1 MGNFQRGGR
10 GGGDRGG
17 RPSFGGRGGG
27 DRGGRS
33 SFGGGRGGDRG
44 EITMHKAVCDECHK
58 PCEVPFRPSG
68 DKPIY
73 CNDCFGDKRGNE
85 DRGPRRDFGGREG
98 RRDFGGKPA
107 RSFDKPAQRDSDVGN
122 QIKELSQKIDRI
134 LAVLEKNTQ
143 PKTEFKSVE
152 KKVVAQVAKTEV
164 KKVAPAKAE
173 VKKVTPA
180 KVEDKK
186 KVVKKAVVKKVDT
199 KKKK

>member
-10 GGGDRGG
+10 SGGDRGG
-17 RPSFGGRGGG
+17 RPSFGGRGG
-27 DRGGRS
+27 DRGGRP

-85 DRGPRRDFGGREG
+85 DRGPRRDFGDRGG

-134 LAVLEKNTQ
+134 LAVLEKNIQ
-143 PKTEFKSVE
+143 PKVEVKLAE
-152 KKVVAQVAKTEV
+152 KKAVAQVVKTEV
-164 KKVAPAKAE
+164 KKVSPAK
-173 VKKVTPA
+173 T
-180 KVEDKK
+180 EDKK

>member
-10 GGGDRGG
+10 GGDRGG
-17 RPSFGGRGGG
+17 RPSFGGRSGG
-27 DRGGRS
+27 DRGGRP

-44 EITMHKAVCDECHK
+44 EVSMHKAVCDECHK

-73 CNDCFGDKRGNE
+73 CNDCFSGKRGDE
-85 DRGPRRDFGGREG
+85 DRGPRRDFGDRGG

-134 LAVLEKNTQ
+134 LAVMEKNL
-143 PKTEFKSVE
+143 PSKAEVKPAE
-152 KKVVAQVAKTEV
+152 KKAIAPVVKIEV
-164 KKVAPAKAE
+164 KKVAPAKTE
-173 VKKVTPA
+173 I
-180 KVEDKK
+180 KK
-186 KVVKKAVVKKVDT
+186 KAVKKAVVKKVDT

>member
-17 RPSFGGRGGG
+17 RPSFGG
-27 DRGGRS
+27 
-33 SFGGGRGGDRG
+33 GRGGDRG
-44 EITMHKAVCDECHK
+44 EITMHKAICDECHK

-85 DRGPRRDFGGREG
+85 DRGPRRDFGDRGG

-143 PKTEFKSVE
+143 PKTEVKPVE
-152 KKVVAQVAKTEV
+152 